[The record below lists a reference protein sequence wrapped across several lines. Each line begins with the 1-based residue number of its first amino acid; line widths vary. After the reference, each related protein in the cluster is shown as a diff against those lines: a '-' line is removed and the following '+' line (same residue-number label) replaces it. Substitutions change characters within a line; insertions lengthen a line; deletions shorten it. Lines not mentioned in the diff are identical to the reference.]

1 MKLLLPCAHQA
12 SPSEVECR
20 LCLRPQVDP
29 RRGGCTYS
37 PAPWP
42 ASPARR
48 QPPVV
53 WREERLLSAQLC
65 EVAHLFAGRCRTAG
79 EACAC
84 SRRTE
89 RAPAGAR
96 RFWPWDS
103 RGWRG
108 GARWDPANKRWRS
121 VVKHQFMDLDLLDVC
136 LGKKE
141 SDKEIK
147 HFKLLPGVTGFVSM
161 NLLTFHAQCIFI
173 IAFLFLRDQQDLLNC
188 LNWHCKG
195 LAFLIKT
202 TNLYSNHLIL
212 YQQCLISAFIFDYPE
227 QKEADC
233 VWHHLQESK
242 PLLSCS
248 MSTCVTQSLE
258 LCSWFDCNYTIF
270 CQWVT
275 TLMENNYVTPYR
287 AGESALV
294 SPINVYRNW
303 YEDGTWCPR
312 MFITCFAIQ
321 CVYVYACVFVSVGVN
336 LFQMKWEALVSR
348 V

>member
-1 MKLLLPCAHQA
+1 M
-12 SPSEVECR
+12 
-20 LCLRPQVDP
+20 
-29 RRGGCTYS
+29 
-37 PAPWP
+37 
-42 ASPARR
+42 
-48 QPPVV
+48 
-53 WREERLLSAQLC
+53 
-65 EVAHLFAGRCRTAG
+65 
-79 EACAC
+79 
-84 SRRTE
+84 
-89 RAPAGAR
+89 
-96 RFWPWDS
+96 
-103 RGWRG
+103 
-108 GARWDPANKRWRS
+108 
-121 VVKHQFMDLDLLDVC
+121 
-136 LGKKE
+136 
-141 SDKEIK
+141 
-147 HFKLLPGVTGFVSM
+147 
-161 NLLTFHAQCIFI
+161 
-173 IAFLFLRDQQDLLNC
+173 NC

-212 YQQCLISAFIFDYPE
+212 YQQCLISTFIFDYPE

-248 MSTCVTQSLE
+248 TSTCVTQSLE
-258 LCSWFDCNYTIF
+258 LCSWFDCDYTIF

-275 TLMENNYVTPYR
+275 TLMENNYVTPCR

-312 MFITCFAIQ
+312 MFITCFAIE
-321 CVYVYACVFVSVGVN
+321 CVYVYACVFVSVGVS